1 MMKHIKWITLGLI
14 SALLSACATPPFELG
29 ERELA
34 PYSPVQALH
43 QDEAQNALVMWG
55 GQIVD
60 TQNFADYSR
69 IEIVSTPL
77 DSAGR
82 PQLEDE
88 LGIRFVAEIDGFL
101 EPVLYA
107 PGRYL
112 TVLGH
117 VGEATEVIS
126 GEALL
131 RAPLLDAESLHL
143 WPKDQGAWRP
153 DVNFG
158 VGVGIRL

>member
-1 MMKHIKWITLGLI
+1 MKHIKRVTLVLFCI
-14 SALLSACATPPFELG
+14 LLAACATPPFELG
-29 ERELA
+29 EREVA
-34 PYSPVQALH
+34 PYTPVQALH
-43 QDEAQNALVMWG
+43 QAEAQNALVMWG
-55 GQIVD
+55 GQIVA

-69 IEIVSTPL
+69 IEVVSTPL

-82 PQLEDE
+82 PQLDDE
-88 LGIRFVAEIDGFL
+88 LGIRFVVEIEGFL

-107 PGRYL
+107 SGRYL
-112 TVLGH
+112 TALGH
-117 VGEATEVIS
+117 VQGDTEVIS

-131 RAPLLDAESLHL
+131 KAPLLDAESLHL
-143 WPKDQGAWRP
+143 WPKDQGRWRP